1 MIVYDLQCRENGHR
15 FEGWFGSSG
24 DFADQ
29 HARGLVTCPHCG
41 GSDVVKAVMAP
52 AVGRKGNQA
61 SSAVPAMTEQAAPM
75 IPELTAPLSA
85 PDLPAPVRQ
94 ALDVLATLQAAALKD
109 SRWVGKDFAEQSRAM
124 HYGERDAEI
133 IHGQATMDE
142 ARELAEEGVAVMPL
156 LFPVIP
162 PEQAN

>member
-1 MIVYDLQCRENGHR
+1 
-15 FEGWFGSSG
+15 
-24 DFADQ
+24 
-29 HARGLVTCPHCG
+29 
-41 GSDVVKAVMAP
+41 MAP